1 MISSHR
7 TAFPLDKNK
16 KKPVEQNLNTI
27 LNQCQIKMKE
37 MILKKQDF
45 IRKTNILAGKNNT
58 LQEEI
63 SKLEKDIQDQRDD
76 YEKKNELLTK
86 KYEEINQNQL
96 AYQEKIKEANEK
108 EALFKEGI
116 NQINLDLEKIKYGT
130 LAEQSQRRAEIK
142 KKCEDIIA
150 GKEEQTKLEERL
162 YVLTRELGKLEIELQ
177 NAETNEKKNILRA
190 QNGIETMNQLY
201 QHQKEYSE
209 AMKKYSEEN
218 GEETQE
224 NQMEEVEE
232 ENRDEKHNKIK
243 ENIDEEEPKIH
254 QEVKPIE
261 ANNSHS
267 DHHKSEENIN
277 NQPKIGSS
285 EKETE
290 APKQTAEINTQE
302 QQ

>member
-108 EALFKEGI
+108 LVNDIKIKMFSYELIDDNIEGRTI
-116 NQINLDLEKIKYGT
+116 CLKNNITMGKSENQI
-130 LAEQSQRRAEIK
+130 LA
-142 KKCEDIIA
+142 D
-150 GKEEQTKLEERL
+150 TVYFVN
-162 YVLTRELGKLEIELQ
+162 YVLEREKANNEE
-177 NAETNEKKNILRA
+177 EEKK
-190 QNGIETMNQLY
+190 E
-201 QHQKEYSE
+201 
-209 AMKKYSEEN
+209 
-218 GEETQE
+218 
-224 NQMEEVEE
+224 
-232 ENRDEKHNKIK
+232 
-243 ENIDEEEPKIH
+243 
-254 QEVKPIE
+254 
-261 ANNSHS
+261 
-267 DHHKSEENIN
+267 
-277 NQPKIGSS
+277 
-285 EKETE
+285 
-290 APKQTAEINTQE
+290 
-302 QQ
+302 